1 MNPISDAPAFAPDE
15 EKWWEPLRES
25 AYEALARGETRT
37 SISAR
42 LHIGRR
48 TLFNWQS
55 HPFWQDRRARDLAD
69 RRRAHADSLTRVDR
83 LAVLAL
89 PGHVS
94 RNGPVALRYLH
105 LRNLLADGP
114 ELQPDSSEE
123 SEFDLDDPR
132 DYLRSIG
139 TEVPMPS
146 TPSIGTEVP
155 MPSTPSIGTEVPM
168 PSTPS
173 IGTEVPMPST
183 PSIGTEVPMPPAPS
197 TGTEVPMP
205 PAPSIGTEVPMP
217 SVPMPPPVPPHAL
230 HTPPP
235 PTDPN
240 YHPAHPGRL
249 PPWKRLRDNATA

>member
-146 TPSIGTEVP
+146 
-155 MPSTPSIGTEVPM
+155 
-168 PSTPS
+168 
-173 IGTEVPMPST
+173 
-183 PSIGTEVPMPPAPS
+183 
-197 TGTEVPMP
+197 
-205 PAPSIGTEVPMP
+205 
-217 SVPMPPPVPPHAL
+217 VPMPPPVPPHAL